1 MKSQRMV
8 EVGEAVLESVIY
20 GSGDTVILLPGG
32 GCGVSYFDP
41 FAQTLAAA
49 GFRAVAVNPRGVS
62 ESTGSLEG
70 LTLHHLAADI
80 AGVIEAFAD
89 ASVHVLGHAFGNRI
103 ARCLAV
109 DHPDLVRSVILL
121 AAGGLVGPDPETH
134 APVQRLLR
142 QGISEAERLELMKAV
157 YLSPASDPRVLLQ
170 LEQWPDV
177 TAAQMA
183 ASQATP
189 LDDWWEGGTA
199 PLLVVQGLDDR
210 RAPPGNGRALR
221 DQMGARVRLVEIPQ
235 AGHLALLEQPQAVA
249 DAVIAFLR
257 EH

>member
-1 MKSQRMV
+1 M
-8 EVGEAVLESVIY
+8 
-20 GSGDTVILLPGG
+20 
-32 GCGVSYFDP
+32 
-41 FAQTLAAA
+41 AQTLATA

-62 ESTGSLEG
+62 ASTGSLEG

-80 AGVIEAFAD
+80 AGVIEALAD

-103 ARCLAV
+103 ARCLAA
-109 DHPDLVRSVILL
+109 DRPDLVHSVILL

-134 APVQRLLR
+134 APLQRLLH
-142 QGISEAERLELMKAV
+142 QDITEAERLALMKTL
-157 YLSPASDPRVLLQ
+157 YLSSASDPRVMLPM
-170 LEQWPDV
+170 EQWPAV
-177 TAAQMA
+177 AAAQIA

-189 LDDWWEGGTA
+189 LEDWWEGGTA

-210 RAPPGNGRALR
+210 RAVPGNGRALR

-249 DAVIAFLR
+249 EAVITFLR
-257 EH
+257 E